1 MPHYN
6 WRKSRPSSGTSSES
20 PPCRGPTGNRSSGGS
35 SVENYSGN
43 SSSDK
48 RSPSPIYLHQQPHPV
63 VNLTKSLVEKINRIR
78 YFYALEDIKPFVI
91 TVFPQKREKPL
102 QNMKNL
108 FKNH

>member
-48 RSPSPIYLHQQPHPV
+48 RSPSPVYLHQQPHPV
-63 VNLTKSLVEKINRIR
+63 VNLTKSIVEKISRIR
-78 YFYALEDIKPFVI
+78 YFYAPFPI
-91 TVFPQKREKPL
+91 TVFPQKGEKTITKYENSL
-102 QNMKNL
+102 QKSLKN
-108 FKNH
+108 